1 MFFNIIKQKKK
12 IFNTNIK
19 INVKILYFLLVM
31 GSIFDKTLN
40 NTDHKF
46 FVKIIIKSIDILDN
60 KVYNN
65 KCCQA

>member
-1 MFFNIIKQKKK
+1 
-12 IFNTNIK
+12 
-19 INVKILYFLLVM
+19 M
-31 GSIFDKTLN
+31 GSIFDKLLN

-46 FVKIIIKSIDILDN
+46 FVKKIIKSIDILDN